1 MELALELARKCC
13 GYTFPNPPVGCIIVE
28 YDKIK
33 KHHKII
39 SFGQTQK
46 TGRPHAEFNAISKAS
61 FKSKKEYFCYSSLE
75 PCSHLGRSHSCVD
88 EILKHPI
95 SEVFFSIID
104 PDKRVFGNGSILLK
118 KNGVKVS
125 HGILKN
131 EALELYKGYFLNRI
145 LGRPKVTLKIASSL
159 DGKIAG
165 NKDKWITNETS
176 RKFVHRLRFD
186 NDAVL
191 IGGNTAKT
199 DDPRLNCRI
208 KGLEK
213 FSPIKIVV
221 KKNFDLSKNLKIF
234 SKSKKTKTIVFTT
247 SIKKEEDFKVQNNIE
262 IRKLKKKEFNFKTIL
277 RKLTEYGISN
287 VLVEGGSKINS
298 FLLQEDLVDDLI
310 IFRSNFFIGEN
321 GQNTLSNLDSIFNPQ
336 KKKFILKQID
346 NFDNDVI
353 EMYESQNLK
362 NFLKK
367 VRENY

>member
-1 MELALELARKCC
+1 MELALELARKCY

-75 PCSHLGRSHSCVD
+75 PCSHLGRSHSCVN

-104 PDKRVFGNGSILLK
+104 PDKRVFGSGSKLLK
-118 KNGVKVS
+118 KNGVRVS

-165 NKDKWITNETS
+165 NKNKWITNEIS
-176 RKFVHRLRFD
+176 RKFVHRLRFE

-191 IGGNTAKT
+191 IGGNTAKI
-199 DDPRLNCRI
+199 DNPRLNCRI

-213 FSPIKIVV
+213 FSPMKIIV
-221 KKNFDLSKNLKIF
+221 KKKFNLSKNLKIF
-234 SKSKKTKTIVFTT
+234 SKSNNTKTIVFTT
-247 SIKKEEDFKVQNNIE
+247 CIEKERDFKDYDNIE
-262 IRKLKKKEFNFKTIL
+262 IKKLKKKEFNFKTIL
-277 RKLTEYGISN
+277 RKLTEFGISN
-287 VLVEGGSKINS
+287 ILVEGGSKINS
-298 FLLQEDLVDDLI
+298 FLLQENLVDDLI
-310 IFRSNFFIGEN
+310 IIRSNFFIGEN
-321 GQNTLSNLDSIFNPQ
+321 GQNTLSNLNSTFSPQ
-336 KKKFILKQID
+336 NKKFILKQIN
-346 NFDNDVI
+346 NFDNDII
-353 EMYESQNLK
+353 EMYENQNLK
-362 NFLKK
+362 NFFKK
-367 VRENY
+367 VKEKF